1 MDSLE
6 SPPAKKQKI
15 SKKTDTLVQPLPKH
29 TLKKVCDINRAIVND
44 DQNKIDTF
52 LSLDDGSTEYNRQL
66 HHALMTAAQF
76 GKLSTLISILERKR
90 ITVNNTDKQ
99 GRTPL
104 MYAAINQ
111 DINMVRFLCQ
121 QDLNLSVIDGHHKN
135 VFHYA
140 VSSEHEQILALL
152 CKKAHQ
158 QNQKHQIIEL
168 YNQPDKRGQSIIHK
182 IFQIGSMKLL
192 SSLQTG
198 SKQCNNIGYIG
209 DKIDSN
215 GLQPIVYA
223 LINNHESLVLSY
235 LNWLREASRM
245 PGQIVKEGDV
255 ILDYPSGYMS
265 DRPYKTAIF
274 SVFKYGSENIFK
286 CIMINHMIVIRQLP
300 AIELMKRAVQ
310 NPNCNVIFTAYL
322 RSHQAAFQKSD
333 LCHIAENICLA
344 TKDAS
349 STASISILNTLLN
362 YDQFDPNDNKLLFYC
377 VKHKLNAALK
387 VLLSHHR
394 VNPNEQDKHQKTILM
409 YAIIQTNVEMT
420 RIILSCDRVNLMTL
434 SNRGTTVLS
443 DLLQQVKSSESNYTL
458 YKKNNEMLYMLL
470 DKTYEFH
477 PDEEGDKELLEH
489 HRELAFLP
497 GSDAYL
503 KAEKRYQSVLTLS
516 SNQQSPPTTQLGH
529 DRILNLLKAAEQN
542 ISSTALMYAALYG
555 DRSYVSILLDYGFDI
570 GMQNENGLTLLM
582 LSTHIDNTSAFDELM
597 ALQSNKGI
605 NIRILEKDAMGMNA
619 LMHACM
625 FNNVHAIAELLKIIA
640 PNETDSYGN
649 TALIHAV
656 WHGSVDAVR
665 HLLRLSSVS
674 PSAINKYGV
683 SALHIAAVKLNET
696 IIELLLQDTRL
707 NSYYYKNELK
717 KGSKTEV
724 IKKCI
729 HNKGIVEDCIRAVV
743 QFLYRDILSCIHYWR
758 ANHSKISSAIVKKDI
773 AIHVNLM
780 KKIQK
785 ICTMRHF
792 CASYLYE
799 DYKPIVYD
807 LCLFSRQL
815 DKLNIRA
822 THWVITQW
830 LNHFYCAIPSCDN
843 KTGLMQLCTL
853 PEIIKDNQFFH
864 SPSLACVFRVANK
877 NTQDQKGKTLLM
889 HAIENG
895 FQIPLEL
902 FINDELNPNI
912 QDEDGKTALMYA
924 MSSRDF
930 IINNKTL
937 IDKLIDLSDLT
948 LNDKQGKSIY
958 DHAKIIEPNY
968 DTKEPQDSVKSSH
981 KSIFSEHTNKQLM
994 SLRSYVK
1001 PATP

>member
-1 MDSLE
+1 
-6 SPPAKKQKI
+6 
-15 SKKTDTLVQPLPKH
+15 
-29 TLKKVCDINRAIVND
+29 
-44 DQNKIDTF
+44 
-52 LSLDDGSTEYNRQL
+52 
-66 HHALMTAAQF
+66 
-76 GKLSTLISILERKR
+76 
-90 ITVNNTDKQ
+90 DKQ

-497 GSDAYL
+497 GSDAY
-503 KAEKRYQSVLTLS
+503 
-516 SNQQSPPTTQLGH
+516 
-529 DRILNLLKAAEQN
+529 
-542 ISSTALMYAALYG
+542 
-555 DRSYVSILLDYGFDI
+555 
-570 GMQNENGLTLLM
+570 
-582 LSTHIDNTSAFDELM
+582 
-597 ALQSNKGI
+597 
-605 NIRILEKDAMGMNA
+605 
-619 LMHACM
+619 
-625 FNNVHAIAELLKIIA
+625 
-640 PNETDSYGN
+640 
-649 TALIHAV
+649 
-656 WHGSVDAVR
+656 
-665 HLLRLSSVS
+665 
-674 PSAINKYGV
+674 
-683 SALHIAAVKLNET
+683 
-696 IIELLLQDTRL
+696 
-707 NSYYYKNELK
+707 
-717 KGSKTEV
+717 
-724 IKKCI
+724 
-729 HNKGIVEDCIRAVV
+729 
-743 QFLYRDILSCIHYWR
+743 
-758 ANHSKISSAIVKKDI
+758 
-773 AIHVNLM
+773 
-780 KKIQK
+780 
-785 ICTMRHF
+785 
-792 CASYLYE
+792 
-799 DYKPIVYD
+799 
-807 LCLFSRQL
+807 
-815 DKLNIRA
+815 
-822 THWVITQW
+822 
-830 LNHFYCAIPSCDN
+830 
-843 KTGLMQLCTL
+843 
-853 PEIIKDNQFFH
+853 
-864 SPSLACVFRVANK
+864 
-877 NTQDQKGKTLLM
+877 
-889 HAIENG
+889 
-895 FQIPLEL
+895 
-902 FINDELNPNI
+902 
-912 QDEDGKTALMYA
+912 
-924 MSSRDF
+924 
-930 IINNKTL
+930 
-937 IDKLIDLSDLT
+937 
-948 LNDKQGKSIY
+948 
-958 DHAKIIEPNY
+958 
-968 DTKEPQDSVKSSH
+968 
-981 KSIFSEHTNKQLM
+981 
-994 SLRSYVK
+994 
-1001 PATP
+1001 